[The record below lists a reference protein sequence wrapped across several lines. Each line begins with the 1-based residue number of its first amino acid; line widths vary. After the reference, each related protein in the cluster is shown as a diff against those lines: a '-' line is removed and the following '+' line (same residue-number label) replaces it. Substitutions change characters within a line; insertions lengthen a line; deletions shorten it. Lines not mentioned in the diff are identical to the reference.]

1 MYYCSGRNKKYLI
14 FLCNYVII
22 ATIKCRYYPN
32 RCTKCKEK
40 IHLSGWQIMAIS
52 LFEHNE
58 TAYFAALSMMKNT
71 GKAAIVY
78 PTGTVKAFM
87 QKKSEK
93 V

>member
-1 MYYCSGRNKKYLI
+1 
-14 FLCNYVII
+14 
-22 ATIKCRYYPN
+22 
-32 RCTKCKEK
+32 
-40 IHLSGWQIMAIS
+40 MAIS

-71 GKAAIVY
+71 GKAAIVH
-78 PTGTVKAFM
+78 PTGSGKAFI